1 MEATNSEEST
11 APLRDLTT
19 EIVAFS
25 SRKGRTTILG
35 IGDCDGDK
43 ISDNTRD
50 GDGRTS
56 EETDTSVK

>member
-25 SRKGRTTILG
+25 SRKGRALILG
-35 IGDCDGDK
+35 IRDCDGDK
-43 ISDNTRD
+43 ISDDTRD
-50 GDGRTS
+50 GGERTS
-56 EETDTSVK
+56 GETDTSVK